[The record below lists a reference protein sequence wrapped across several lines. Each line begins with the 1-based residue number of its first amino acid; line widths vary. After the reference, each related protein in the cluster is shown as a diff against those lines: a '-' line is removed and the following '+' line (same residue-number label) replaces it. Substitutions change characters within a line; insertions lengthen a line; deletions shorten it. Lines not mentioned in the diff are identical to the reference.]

1 MPKMKTRSAVKK
13 RFKVNSNGTIKHA
26 HCNKNHILAKKTRK
40 RKRYLR
46 STGYVNKADSKNI
59 KVMLGK

>member
-13 RFKVNSNGTIKHA
+13 RFSVNSKGTIKRA

-46 STGYVNKADSKNI
+46 STAYVNNADSKNI
-59 KVMLGK
+59 KQMLGM

>member
-13 RFKVNSNGTIKHA
+13 RFSVNSNGTIKHA
-26 HCNKNHILAKKTRK
+26 HCNKNHILAKKSRK
-40 RKRYLR
+40 RQRYLR